1 MRRKKEKITYKE
13 RLVTINSLKNQASLC
28 MIVYDRK
35 VREYWESN
43 QVQRRKSLEAW
54 ELDKNVDGR
63 TILSKGM
70 LCSKKH
76 NCNCVTKSNSFGRYL
91 EFILIE
97 LAFLASSV
105 MSLEP
110 ESGELREELR
120 ELLAELTGV
129 LVVSLLFLSD
139 NSRIKWNK
147 NMDR

>member
-1 MRRKKEKITYKE
+1 
-13 RLVTINSLKNQASLC
+13 
-28 MIVYDRK
+28 
-35 VREYWESN
+35 
-43 QVQRRKSLEAW
+43 
-54 ELDKNVDGR
+54 
-63 TILSKGM
+63 M

-91 EFILIE
+91 EFIVIE

-139 NSRIKWNK
+139 NSRIKWIK
-147 NMDR
+147 WLLMDEIK